1 MTASAFPN
9 YADDDF
15 DGMDDFIP
23 IDDDNPSDRCPIALV
38 VDVSYSMDSDME
50 LLNQSIAKY
59 RNTVMADP
67 VATLRVETAL
77 IAFNQEIEV
86 VSDFC
91 PIERFLPPPMRAS
104 GGTRICAPIEKA
116 LDMLEARKRVYRDSG
131 IGYYRPW
138 LFILTDGI
146 ASDAALLPATAARL
160 RATEKAR
167 GVTTFVIA
175 AGDARDADSI
185 NTLRQLSEDRVL
197 PMKDAAYDSL
207 LEWIANSTV
216 TASNS
221 GVGDQ
226 IQLPDPAAW
235 LKVDL

>member
-1 MTASAFPN
+1 MS
-9 YADDDF
+9 
-15 DGMDDFIP
+15 GE
-23 IDDDNPSDRCPIALV
+23 
-38 VDVSYSMDSDME
+38 ME
-50 LLNQSIAKY
+50 QLNQSIAKY

-67 VATLRVETAL
+67 LAALRVETAL
-77 IAFNQEIEV
+77 IAFNHEIEAM
-86 VSDFC
+86 SDFC
-91 PIERFLPPPMRAS
+91 PIEHFLPPPMRAS
-104 GGTRICAPIEKA
+104 GGTRICAPVEKA

-160 RATEKAR
+160 RAAEKAR

-175 AGDARDADSI
+175 AGKAHRDESI
-185 NTLRQLSEDRVL
+185 STLRQLSDRVL